1 MGTLLGE
8 TVKLSPDKNIVAEKL
23 EQLNVLLA
31 ERNRRNRR
39 IWRAIATT
47 LALILVIMVLSFTLL
62 MTVGTVADDYYNLP
76 ATSVNSIEKTHK
88 KTH

>member
-47 LALILVIMVLSFTLL
+47 LALILVIMVLSFEIKGLN
-62 MTVGTVADDYYNLP
+62 VAAKVEP
-76 ATSVNSIEKTHK
+76 TRIS
-88 KTH
+88 